1 MAFSP
6 ETYAL
11 LIRKLLAKSG
21 GTMTGALDMD
31 GNAITG
37 LPQTTDSDAA
47 VSFGQVQTMIE
58 AVAGIYRGAF
68 ATYAALIAVQWQ
80 TTDPTAANYVTN
92 NDWAVVLA
100 DETHSGACWRYGYTV
115 GVGWQAQFK
124 INDTPLSQAQIDALN
139 SGITAAILTGIINSL
154 APAYD
159 DTAAYSVG
167 DFCTHDGQFYVCS
180 TAIPT
185 GGETWNAAHWTATSL
200 ADAFA
205 ALADK
210 APLASPAFT
219 GTPTAPTPSAS
230 DNSTKLATTAF
241 VQSAVSGA
249 ITDAIGGSY

>member
-11 LIRKLLAKSG
+11 LKAALLAKSG

-37 LPQTTDSDAA
+37 LPQTTTASAA
-47 VSFGQVQTMIE
+47 VSFSQVQAMIE

-68 ATYAALIAVQWQ
+68 ATYAALVAVQWQ
-80 TTDPTAANYVTN
+80 TTDPAAANYVTN

-124 INDTPLSQAQIDALN
+124 INDTPLSQAQLDALN

-159 DTAAYSVG
+159 DTAEYSVG
-167 DFCTHDGQFYVCS
+167 DFCTHDGRFYVCS
-180 TAIPT
+180 TPVPT
-185 GGETWNAAHWTATSL
+185 GGETWNAAHWTASSL
-200 ADAFA
+200 ADAVT
-205 ALADK
+205 ALAGK

-219 GTPTAPTPSAS
+219 GTPTAPTPTTGDS
-230 DNSTKLATTAF
+230 STKLATTAF

-249 ITDAIGGSY
+249 ITDAIGGNY